1 MNYERMWIALRKDI
15 YNSIHDKKH
24 KQREK
29 TKPDFDL
36 YRTYEKE
43 ITILQAILTLMIC
56 IEDKEKGD
64 SNNGNAE

>member
-15 YNSIHDKKH
+15 YHAIHDKKH

-29 TKPDFDL
+29 TNPNFEL

-43 ITILQAILTLMIC
+43 ITILKAILALMIC
-56 IEDKEKGD
+56 IEDKERGFE
-64 SNNGNAE
+64 NEI